1 MTQQSSNTIGKIAA
15 ALLKAQR
22 NMGDATKGSKNPFFK
37 SSYADLNSVREA
49 ATPALNAEGI
59 VLLQP
64 TVHLEGKNFVRTLLL
79 HESGEWLSSDTEIV
93 QAKLN
98 DPQAHGS
105 GLSYARRYGLQSF
118 LNIGAVDD
126 DSELAMGRGKPFT
139 KQVDT
144 PVVTITTAQGPTSP
158 LPTTTVTTKTE
169 TTKRP
174 TFKKPPSAPAATT
187 TSDDWS
193 D

>member
-1 MTQQSSNTIGKIAA
+1 
-15 ALLKAQR
+15 
-22 NMGDATKGSKNPFFK
+22 MGDATKGSKNPFFK